1 MRNCQLEWEV
11 CCLPY
16 MWVLRLSSWVTYFFL
31 AELQKLDKRTSSIQ
45 MSKWSWIVYVVWK
58 SEIIIIWNTFP
69 KIQFQNIIYEFRTRR
84 RFESLPH
91 QRCVARQSRACRT
104 LLNSYLGLTDICSSN
119 NLPSVASWT
128 ELKSMI
134 NEPYFFCAFVQF
146 RSARQKHNL
155 WTGPKTFHWRYS
167 QFMRHVLPPLLLM
180 FYLTHY
186 IFFLPVIV
194 GTILCFNQQSFLC
207 PTAASGMI

>member
-16 MWVLRLSSWVTYFFL
+16 MWVLGLSSWVTYFFL
-31 AELQKLDKRTSSIQ
+31 AELQKLDERASSIQ

-104 LLNSYLGLTDICSSN
+104 LLNSYLGLTDISSNN

-155 WTGPKTFHWRYS
+155 WTGPKTFHWRRLFPIHAARPAS
-167 QFMRHVLPPLLLM
+167 ITTDVLFNSLHFFSSGDCRNNFM
-180 FYLTHY
+180 F
-186 IFFLPVIV
+186 
-194 GTILCFNQQSFLC
+194 
-207 PTAASGMI
+207 

>member
-1 MRNCQLEWEV
+1 
-11 CCLPY
+11 
-16 MWVLRLSSWVTYFFL
+16 
-31 AELQKLDKRTSSIQ
+31 

-58 SEIIIIWNTFP
+58 SEIIYETHFR
-69 KIQFQNIIYEFRTRR
+69 KYSSKIYEFRTGHRILYDGWYGR
-84 RFESLPH
+84 RFESLLH
-91 QRCVARQSRACRT
+91 QRCVERQSRACRT
-104 LLNSYLGLTDICSSN
+104 LLNSYLGLTDISSNN
-119 NLPSVASWT
+119 NLPSVPSWT